1 MQAGKAQGIK
11 CYFFILK
18 TLYVGFFY
26 SFPFS
31 PSFSD
36 LVLNRVITRDSMSF
50 FETIVFRN
58 HVLINWITGTFTE
71 TVYNTCCLVN
81 KKNVLFVYN
90 VKISHGLFFS
100 FLYFDTGERD

>member
-1 MQAGKAQGIK
+1 MLFFSFLKP
-11 CYFFILK
+11 YMLVFFIH
-18 TLYVGFFY
+18 
-26 SFPFS
+26 SHFS

-90 VKISHGLFFS
+90 VLFHMVYFS
-100 FLYFDTGERD
+100 VFYILILERETNKDKSDSD